1 MSTFI
6 SDKPLSQTPKAKYMR
21 QLRLNGDPKP
31 EKYTQ
36 NQRKAVRAKIDS
48 KLRSRASDKFI
59 KAPSITKWNEIAR
72 YISAGRDTGRIAIY
86 LNMPEWIVK
95 ILVQHIAMTN
105 AGQGTAAQNLEEA
118 NMVIKATNMRV
129 QR

>member
-6 SDKPLSQTPKAKYMR
+6 SDKPLSQTPNAKHMR
-21 QLRLNGDPKP
+21 QIRLTNDPKYAQWK
-31 EKYTQ
+31 ESE
-36 NQRKAVRAKIDS
+36 RKAHRAKIDS

-72 YISAGRDTGRIAIY
+72 YIAAGRDTGRIAIY

-95 ILVQHIAMTN
+95 ILVQRIAMTN
-105 AGQGTAAQNLEEA
+105 AGHGTAAQNLEEA

>member
-6 SDKPLSQTPKAKYMR
+6 SDKPLSQTPKAQYMR
-21 QLRLNGDPKP
+21 QLRLNDDPRP
-31 EKYTQ
+31 AKYTQ

-72 YISAGRDTGRIAIY
+72 YIAAGRDTGRIAIY

-95 ILVQHIAMTN
+95 ILAQHISMTN
-105 AGQGTAAQNLEEA
+105 AGQGTASQNLEEA
-118 NMVIKATNMRV
+118 NRVIKAMRIKG